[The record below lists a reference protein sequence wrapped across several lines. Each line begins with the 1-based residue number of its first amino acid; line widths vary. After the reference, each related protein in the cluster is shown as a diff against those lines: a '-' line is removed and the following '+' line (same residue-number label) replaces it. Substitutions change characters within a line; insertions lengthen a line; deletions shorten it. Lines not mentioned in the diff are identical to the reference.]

1 MNLSGGATLGYLM
14 VITAAVFWGLSG
26 TCAQFLFEHKEI
38 SPVWLVSW
46 RLLLGGLILVTFGLT
61 SKNSDVVRIWQKPG
75 DILQL
80 LIFSIVGMVTVQ
92 FAYFYSIK
100 LSNAATAT
108 VLQYI
113 GPCFVVAY
121 YAMKNR
127 KWPTGLEY
135 LALFFAIAGTFLLVT
150 HGSFQELVLSEDAVL
165 WGLLSAISLAFYT
178 IFPIQLLR
186 RFSAIA
192 VTGWAMLIGGI
203 VFSIFSRP
211 FEVMGIWDGG
221 TWVAFL
227 FLITFGTVVA
237 FTLFM
242 AALNLIGAQT
252 ASLLCSVE
260 PLAATLAA
268 VFWLKVSYLEMDWL
282 GTLLIVATVFILAKN
297 SRKNP
302 FLKQ

>member
-1 MNLSGGATLGYLM
+1 MIRSGGVTLGYLM
-14 VITAAVFWGLSG
+14 VLSAAVFWGLSG
-26 TCAQFLFEHKEI
+26 TCAQFLFEHKAI
-38 SPVWLVSW
+38 SPAWLVSW
-46 RLLLGGLILVTFGLT
+46 RLLLGGLLLVTFGLT
-61 SKNSDVVRIWQKPG
+61 RKDFDVIRIWKKPE
-75 DILQL
+75 DVFQL
-80 LIFSIVGMVTVQ
+80 LLFSLVGMVAVQ
-92 FAYFYSIK
+92 FTYFYSIN

-121 YAMKNR
+121 YAFKHR
-127 KWPTGLEY
+127 KWPTSLEY
-135 LALFFAIAGTFLLVT
+135 LALVLALTGTFLLVT
-150 HGSFQELVLSEDAVL
+150 HGSFQELVLSEAAVL
-165 WGLLSAISLAFYT
+165 WGMLSAIALAFYT

-192 VTGWAMLIGGI
+192 VTGWAMLIGG
-203 VFSIFSRP
+203 VAFSIFSRP

-227 FLITFGTVVA
+227 FLITFGTVVS

-268 VFWLKVSYLEMDWL
+268 VFWLQVSFMEMDWL

-297 SRKNP
+297 SRKN
-302 FLKQ
+302 F